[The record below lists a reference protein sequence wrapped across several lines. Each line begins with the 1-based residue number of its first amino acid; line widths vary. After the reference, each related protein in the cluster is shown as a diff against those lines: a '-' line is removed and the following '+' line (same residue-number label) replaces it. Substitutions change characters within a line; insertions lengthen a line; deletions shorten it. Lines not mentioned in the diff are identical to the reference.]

1 MRRQLLGEEHPDT
14 LTTSNNLALSLLGEG
29 NYAEAERINPP
40 GDVSCGRFA
49 VALGSRTCCPLW
61 HLGSQHALLRGL
73 CFMGRAVSLARRDPG
88 RRRPRDS
95 RGRGPA
101 SESRMAS
108 RRAQPRACKAAAVHT
123 AGRAPGARGRGP
135 EPEGSESRQ

>member
-1 MRRQLLGEEHPDT
+1 VRRQLLGEEHPDT

-108 RRAQPRACKAAAVHT
+108 RRAQPRACKAAA
-123 AGRAPGARGRGP
+123 GRAPGARGRGP
-135 EPEGSESRQ
+135 EPEGPESRQ